1 MYLKFNSD
9 VLWRSKN
16 ERLHDF
22 LKSGLIGETARGN
35 CWLAGGAFRSMFDKN
50 DVLVD
55 FDLFF
60 SNELRKA
67 EVSLDLEDMGYKCV
81 FKCPKGELTTY
92 MKHVNTDLEDA
103 IMNNGSNMI
112 KVQLISKTYYGSM
125 ENLLNTFDIDACR
138 FAYDGE
144 KFITTRRSI
153 RSVKTKNIT
162 LNQVEYPNATFK
174 RLLKYR
180 DKGYKITNETIESFT
195 NSVWNM
201 GLNRVALNGQF
212 YVD

>member
-1 MYLKFNSD
+1 MYLKFKSD

-16 ERLHDF
+16 ERLHNF
-22 LKSGLIGETARGN
+22 LRSGLIRDTARGN
-35 CWLAGGAFRSMFDKN
+35 CWLAGGAFRSMFDKT

-67 EVSLDLEDMGYKCV
+67 EVALDLEDMGYKCV
-81 FKCPKGELTTY
+81 FKCPLGELTTY
-92 MKHVNTDLEDA
+92 VKQVNTDLEDC
-103 IMNNGSNMI
+103 INHGPDLM
-112 KVQLISKTYYGSM
+112 KVQLISKTYYRCM
-125 ENLLNTFDIDACR
+125 EHLLDTFDLDACR

-144 KFITTRRSI
+144 TFITTRRSI

-162 LNQVEYPNATFK
+162 LNSIEYPNATFK

-180 DKGYKITNETIESFT
+180 DKGYKITNDCIESFT
-195 NSVWNM
+195 KSVWDK
-201 GLNRVALNGQF
+201 GFNRIELNGQF